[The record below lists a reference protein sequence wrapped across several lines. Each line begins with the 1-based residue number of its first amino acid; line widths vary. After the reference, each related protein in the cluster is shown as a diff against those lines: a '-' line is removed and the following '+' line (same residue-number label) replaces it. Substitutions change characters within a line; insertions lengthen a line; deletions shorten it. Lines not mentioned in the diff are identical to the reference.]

1 MKTALL
7 LSGHARF
14 CAEFDMQIDNLNN
27 SQIDW
32 FVVLWTRRYG
42 DGSER
47 NELMPP
53 SWQATN
59 VDEARSIIE
68 SKLPPGHRLA
78 HIELV
83 DPKEFPTLT
92 KQYKRID
99 CNVEN
104 LFQQYW
110 MLKKCDLARQK
121 SDNNYDLVIRS
132 RPDIGIDAPLDLV
145 RIHNFLEQ
153 NPNYLITPSNRRNCG
168 FNDMFAVGLPNTIKT
183 YCEAVDHIDHFN
195 INLNVQLHSE
205 LMISTILGSQG
216 LQWPMTN
223 FKVSLRQQG
232 TGSDVAEDN
241 DPFIPYF
248 GKWV

>member
-68 SKLPPGHRLA
+68 SKLPLGHRLA
-78 HIELV
+78 HIGLV
-83 DPKEFPTLT
+83 DPKEFPTLI

-104 LFQQYW
+104 LFKQY
-110 MLKKCDLARQK
+110 
-121 SDNNYDLVIRS
+121 
-132 RPDIGIDAPLDLV
+132 
-145 RIHNFLEQ
+145 
-153 NPNYLITPSNRRNCG
+153 
-168 FNDMFAVGLPNTIKT
+168 
-183 YCEAVDHIDHFN
+183 
-195 INLNVQLHSE
+195 
-205 LMISTILGSQG
+205 
-216 LQWPMTN
+216 
-223 FKVSLRQQG
+223 
-232 TGSDVAEDN
+232 
-241 DPFIPYF
+241 
-248 GKWV
+248 